1 MTSDT
6 ARTGPAGGRRAGLDP
21 TRRLCTLFAEA
32 LELDHVTPD
41 TDFFLAGGHSLSA
54 LALAVSAEESFGVRV
69 RVRDVVEAATP
80 QLLAARL
87 AELSPAAVKSTA
99 PGHPPA
105 AAPPDVPTP
114 GSSPPGA
121 PVADSTRWLWL
132 ERQRADGDSGAY
144 TVPCLLHGEGPVDP
158 GRLSAALAALAGR
171 HPALRTRFVEAW
183 GEPRAVLTDDE
194 PPFEVVDLGARQ
206 PSEARLDALVDD
218 RISVP
223 FDPATDPLVRATLF
237 LRTGGRWSLLLLADH
252 LVCDGRSLEILARQ
266 LVTAYADPSSC
277 GTRRDGDAVSRRPS
291 GVRPADPEAAL
302 AHWRSVLT
310 PPPAPL
316 PLPVS
321 GPRTQPAGA
330 ATAVAAQEIGPDVL
344 RQLTHL
350 GRRHHAGPFAPLAAA
365 VARTLAGL
373 TGSTDICL
381 GTPVD
386 RRALLGAEDAV
397 GFHVATVPLR
407 LDVRDGMSADDLV
420 HHVARRTVDAVD
432 HSEVAF
438 DTLVAALDPPRPPG
452 RTPFFDVWVALYP
465 HIDTGPCP
473 PGGITLS
480 GGPTP
485 LRVGMFELSFQF
497 VEHADGMRLVLQYDT
512 RRYAP
517 DTAER
522 MVQRLTDEVVRLL
535 RDPAEPAPEAEPAQ
549 RAFGGFQFDV

>member
-1 MTSDT
+1 MAD
-6 ARTGPAGGRRAGLDP
+6 LDP

-69 RVRDVVEAATP
+69 RVRDVFEAGTP
-80 QLLAARL
+80 ELLAARL
-87 AELSPAAVKSTA
+87 AELSPDAAGTSA
-99 PGHPPA
+99 PVQRPA
-105 AAPPDVPTP
+105 AAPRDAPTP
-114 GSSPPGA
+114 DSSLPGT
-121 PVADSTRWLWL
+121 PVADGTRWLWL
-132 ERQRADGDSGAY
+132 ERQRGEGDFGAY
-144 TVPCLLHGEGPVDP
+144 TVPCLLHGEGLVDP
-158 GRLSAALAALAGR
+158 DRLAAALATLARR
-171 HPALRTRFVEAW
+171 HPALRTRFVEAR

-194 PPFEVVDLGARQ
+194 PPLEVVDLGARQ
-206 PSEARLDALVDD
+206 LSEARFDALVDD
-218 RISVP
+218 RIAVG
-223 FDPATDPLVRATLF
+223 FDPATGPLIRATLF
-237 LRTGGRWSLLLLADH
+237 LRTGERWLLLLLADH

-266 LVTAYADPSSC
+266 LVTAYADPSSS
-277 GTRRDGDAVSRRPS
+277 GVLRRGDAVPQGPS
-291 GVRPADPEAAL
+291 AVRPRDPEVAL
-302 AHWRSVLT
+302 AHWQGVLL

-316 PLPVS
+316 PLPVR
-321 GPRTQPAGA
+321 GPRVEPAGA
-330 ATAVAAQEIGPDVL
+330 TTAIAAREIGPDIL
-344 RQLTHL
+344 RRLTHL
-350 GRRHHAGPFAPLAAA
+350 GRQHHAGPFAPLTAA
-365 VARTLAGL
+365 VARTLADI

-420 HHVARRTVDAVD
+420 RHVAQRTMDAVD

-438 DTLVAALDPPRPPG
+438 DTLVAALDPPRSPG
-452 RTPFFDVWVALYP
+452 RPPFFDVWVALYP
-465 HIDTGPCP
+465 HIDTGPRP
-473 PGGITLS
+473 PDGITLS

-512 RRYAP
+512 LRYAP

-522 MVQRLTDEVVRLL
+522 MVQRLVDEVARLL
-535 RDPAEPAPEAEPAQ
+535 RDPAEPVLEAEPTQ
-549 RAFGGFQFDV
+549 QTFSGFQFDA